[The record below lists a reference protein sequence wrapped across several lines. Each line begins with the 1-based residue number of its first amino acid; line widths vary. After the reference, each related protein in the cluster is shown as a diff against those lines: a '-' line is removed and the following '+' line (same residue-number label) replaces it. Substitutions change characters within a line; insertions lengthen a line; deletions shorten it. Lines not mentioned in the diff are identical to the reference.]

1 AEWVWLVAIIAA
13 LTMIVGNLM
22 AIQQVNLK
30 RLMAYSSIGQVGYLL
45 IGIVALDAAA
55 LSQSQDAATGLIL
68 HLVGYVATNILV
80 FTAMTVFYN
89 RTGRDD
95 IPSLR
100 GLAERQPFLALIFSI
115 GLFSLAGMPLFA
127 GFATKFILFQVAF
140 NNDFLW
146 LGALGVTASF
156 VSLYY
161 YLQIIKQMYMY
172 EPEGDDTARF
182 RVPIPLAGS
191 LTVLAAGVFLLGL
204 FPTPLFNAIDDSTR
218 MLFPGL

>member
-1 AEWVWLVAIIAA
+1 
-13 LTMIVGNLM
+13 M

-30 RLMAYSSIGQVGYLL
+30 RLMAYSSIAQVGYLL
-45 IGIVALDAAA
+45 IGIVALDASSLA
-55 LSQSQDAATGLIL
+55 QSQDAATALIL
-68 HLVGYVATNILV
+68 HLIGYVVTNILV
-80 FTAMTVFYN
+80 FTALTVFYN

-95 IPSLR
+95 IRAMR
-100 GLAERQPFLALIFSI
+100 GLAERQPFLALVFAI
-115 GLFSLAGMPLFA
+115 GMFSLAGMPLFA
-127 GFATKFILFQVAF
+127 GFTSKFILFQVAF
-140 NNDFLW
+140 SNDFLW

-182 RVPIPLAGS
+182 RVPIPLAAS
-191 LTVLAAGVFLLGL
+191 LAVLAAGVFLLGL